1 MMRYTI
7 LALISV
13 ASATCA
19 WAQTPPAADETAPRA
34 ASSPHQRDTTSTKAN
49 EAETPTESE
58 PAASSTPHQKQTTQ
72 ASTAKTKAERDQM
85 MKDCV
90 TREQAKN
97 SEMTKDQ
104 VKKRC
109 MEQMKTSTDHP
120 GGG

>member
-1 MMRYTI
+1 MKRFAL

-19 WAQTPPAADETAPRA
+19 FAQTPPAADETAPRA
-34 ASSPHQRDTTSTKAN
+34 ASSPHQRDTTTT
-49 EAETPTESE
+49 EATEATTATQTD

-72 ASTAKTKAERDQM
+72 ASTAKTKAEHDQM

-97 SEMTKDQ
+97 SDMSKDQ
-104 VKKRC
+104 VKKTC
-109 MEQMKTSTDHP
+109 MDQMKSNTDHP
-120 GGG
+120 GG